1 MMNPFLI
8 GDKCY
13 LRPLE
18 RADAAVIAPWFNDQE
33 VVRTML
39 SYRPMSV
46 GAEEAW
52 LADNAKG
59 HGIVVGIALRATDEL
74 VGSTGL
80 NQIDLRNRH
89 ACFGIVIGRKDLW
102 GQGLGTE
109 ATRLVVDY
117 AFATLNLHRIWLHA
131 YEYNERGV
139 RAYEKVGFKRE
150 GVLREDC
157 YRDGRYWDT
166 IAMAII
172 RADWEA
178 QRRP

>member
-1 MMNPFLI
+1 MTNPFLI
-8 GDKCY
+8 SDKIY

-18 RADAAVIAPWFNDQE
+18 RGDAAVIAPWFNDQE
-33 VVRTML
+33 VTRTML
-39 SYRPMSV
+39 SYRPMSI

-52 LADNAKG
+52 IADHAKG
-59 HGIVVGIALRATDEL
+59 EDMILGIALRETDAL
-74 VGSTGL
+74 VGCTGL
-80 NQIDLRNRH
+80 NHIDQRNRH

-102 GQGLGTE
+102 NQGMGTE

-117 AFATLNLHRIWLHA
+117 AFSTLNLHRVWLHA
-131 YEYNERGV
+131 YEFNERGV

-157 YRDGRYWDT
+157 FRDGRYWNT

-178 QRRP
+178 LR